1 MAVELSVLDQA
12 WQNFVYAYLVD
23 KSPVDNISDV
33 NQILKPY
40 NAHVIDLS
48 TYTITF
54 DTEQDKAFF
63 LLKWS

>member
-1 MAVELSVLDQA
+1 MTIELSVLDNA
-12 WQNFVYAYLVD
+12 WNNFVYSYLVD
-23 KSPVDNISDV
+23 GTPVNDLSDV

-40 NAHVIDLS
+40 NAHVVDLS

-63 LLKWS
+63 LLRWS

>member
-1 MAVELSVLDQA
+1 MTVELSVLDNA
-12 WQNFVYAYLVD
+12 WQNFVYSYLVD
-23 KSPVDNISDV
+23 SNPVNDLSDV

-63 LLKWS
+63 LLRWA